1 MPKFKCNFMQIC
13 QKTDTE
19 PNIHQPVVDPWGWV
33 DHPFVE
39 KKMFISC

>member
-1 MPKFKCNFMQIC
+1 MQIC

-33 DHPFVE
+33 DHPFRE
-39 KKMFISC
+39 KKNVYFMLKEGHK